1 ASAFRIH
8 TNEEIKEMLDEL
20 GGYHFEYRGHV
31 EFEGDVKTTSYWL
44 SCSDNFHKPLPKP
57 PPLVS

>member
-8 TNEEIKEMLDEL
+8 ISEGIKEMLDEL
-20 GGYHFEYRGHV
+20 GYHFEYRGHV

-44 SCSDNFHKPLPKP
+44 SGSDNFHKPLPKP